1 MNDRIPTAA
10 ESLELIA
17 RMIGETRRQVEQSSH
32 RPFLVWGYTTIA
44 VTLAVWCGYT
54 ATHSNGIFWL
64 WFAIPVVGWLIMWLT
79 GSCRQQQGYV
89 RTPIDRVLSHI
100 WTVLAV
106 AGLVVT
112 IASFLRPIPV
122 LFIIVLLMGSG
133 STISGLIL
141 RLQAI
146 TIAGCAGIVL
156 SLLFLIV
163 QGIDQC
169 FVFAAIF
176 LVMMV
181 LPGHIM
187 QYQHHKNKSNV

>member
-1 MNDRIPTAA
+1 MHDRKPTAT
-10 ESLELIA
+10 ESIELIT
-17 RMIGETRRQVEQSSH
+17 RMIGETRKQVEQTSH

-44 VTLAVWCGYT
+44 VTLAVWYGYV
-54 ATHSNGIFWL
+54 ATHSDTIFWL
-64 WFAIPVVGWLIMWLT
+64 WFAIPIVGWGIMRVT
-79 GSCRQQQGYV
+79 SNKQQQQGYV

-100 WTVLAV
+100 WTVLGV

-112 IASFLRPIPV
+112 LASFMRPIPV
-122 LFIIVLLMGSG
+122 LFIIALLIGSG

-146 TIAGCAGIVL
+146 TVAGCAGIAL

-169 FVFAAIF
+169 FIFAAVF

-181 LPGHIM
+181 IPGHIM
-187 QYQHHKNKSNV
+187 QYQQHKNRCHV